1 MTPMLLLVSAL
12 AMQTPAAAPAPDA
25 VAEAYYLF
33 LQSRS
38 LEQAGNVNG
47 AIGALRKAAALLPK
61 AAEIQAELAGVFARE
76 GRAGESVTAA
86 EAALVLD
93 GKNREAHRTLG
104 LVQAAVAD
112 LPEYASTAESLRT
125 QAIGH
130 LEQALAVPVSD
141 LASQFTLAQLYVR
154 AKQPEKAVG
163 VLKAFLAEQPGYANA
178 LLLMGEA
185 AESSNKWEEAASAW
199 GQISE
204 MGSKGLAF
212 RPRYA
217 VALVKLGDYYFGL
230 KRYREAA
237 DAFDRALS
245 SDKTAIDAPGVTQ
258 KRDRARELAG
268 K

>member
-1 MTPMLLLVSAL
+1 MTPTLLLISAL
-12 AMQTPAAAPAPDA
+12 ALQTPAAAQAPDA

-38 LEQAGNVNG
+38 LEQANKVDE
-47 AIGALRKAAALLPK
+47 AIAALRKAAALLPT

-76 GRAGESVTAA
+76 GRVAESVKAA
-86 EAALVLD
+86 EAAIALD
-93 GKNREAHRTLG
+93 SKNREAHRTLG

-112 LPEYASTAESLRT
+112 LPDYASQAESFRT

-130 LEQALAVPVSD
+130 LEQALAVPMSD
-141 LASQFTLAQLYVR
+141 LAAQLTLAKLYVR
-154 AKQPEKAVG
+154 VKQPEKAVG
-163 VLKAFLAEQPGYANA
+163 VLKAFLAEQPGYPEA
-178 LLLMGEA
+178 LLMMGEA

-204 MGSKGLAF
+204 MGSRGLVF

-217 VALVKLGDYYFGL
+217 AALVKLGDYYFGL

>member
-1 MTPMLLLVSAL
+1 MPMLLLVSAL
-12 AMQTPAAAPAPDA
+12 AMQTSVAKPSPDP

-61 AAEIQAELAGVFARE
+61 AAEIQAELAGLYARE

-86 EAALVLD
+86 EAALALD
-93 GKNREAHRTLG
+93 SKNREAHRTLG

-112 LPEYASTAESLRT
+112 LPEYTSTSESLRT
-125 QAIGH
+125 QAIAH

-141 LASQFTLAQLYVR
+141 LQSQLTLAKLYVR
-154 AKQPEKAVG
+154 TKQPDKAVG
-163 VLKAFLAEQPGYANA
+163 VLKAFLAEQPGYPDA
-178 LLLMGEA
+178 LLMMGEA
-185 AESSNKWEEAASAW
+185 AESSSKWEEAVAAW
-199 GQISE
+199 GQISM
-204 MGSKGLAF
+204 MGSRGVVF

-245 SDKTAIDAPGVTQ
+245 SDKAAIDASAVTQ

>member
-1 MTPMLLLVSAL
+1 MTSMLLLVSTL

-25 VAEAYYLF
+25 VGEAYYLF

-47 AIGALRKAAALLPK
+47 AISALRKAAALLPK
-61 AAEIQAELAGVFARE
+61 AAEIQAELAGVYARE
-76 GRAGESVTAA
+76 GRAGESIAAA

-93 GKNREAHRTLG
+93 GKNREAHRWLG
-104 LVQAAVAD
+104 LVQSAVAD
-112 LPEYASTAESLRT
+112 QPEYASTAERLRT

-141 LASQFTLAQLYVR
+141 LQSQFTLAQLYVR
-154 AKQPEKAVG
+154 TKQPDKAVG
-163 VLKAFLAEQPGYANA
+163 VLKAFLAERPDHPNA

-185 AESSNKWEEAASAW
+185 AESSNKWEEAVSAW
-199 GQISE
+199 GQVSQ
-204 MGSKGLAF
+204 MGREGFAF

-217 VALVKLGDYYFGL
+217 AALVKLGDYYFGL

>member
-1 MTPMLLLVSAL
+1 MTSMLLIVSAL
-12 AMQTPAAAPAPDA
+12 ALQTPAAAPDA

-33 LQSRS
+33 LESRS

-47 AIGALRKAAALLPK
+47 AIRALRKAAELLPK
-61 AAEIQAELAGVFARE
+61 AAEIQAELAGIFARE
-76 GRAGESVTAA
+76 GRAGEAVTAA
-86 EAALVLD
+86 EAALALD
-93 GKNREAHRTLG
+93 SNNREAHRTLG

-112 LPEYASTAESLRT
+112 LPEYASTAESLRA

-130 LEQALAVPVSD
+130 LEQALAAPRSD
-141 LASQFTLAQLYVR
+141 LASQLTLARLYVR
-154 AKQPEKAVG
+154 TKQPDKAVG
-163 VLKAFLAEQPGYANA
+163 VLKAFLAEQPGYPDA
-178 LLLMGEA
+178 LLMMGEA

-199 GQISE
+199 GQISV
-204 MGSKGLAF
+204 MGSRGQAF

>member
-1 MTPMLLLVSAL
+1 MTSTLLLVSAL
-12 AMQTPAAAPAPDA
+12 VVQTAAPAADP

-47 AIGALRKAAALLPK
+47 ALSALRKASALLPK
-61 AAEIQAELAGVFARE
+61 SAEIQAELAGVYARE

-93 GKNREAHRTLG
+93 PKNREAHRTLG
-104 LVQAAVAD
+104 MVQALVAD
-112 LPEYASTAESLRT
+112 MPEYASNAEMMRS

-130 LEQALAVPVSD
+130 LEQALATPRSD
-141 LASQFTLAQLYVR
+141 LMAQFTLAKLYAR
-154 AKQPEKAVG
+154 AKQPEKAIG
-163 VLKAFLAEQPGYANA
+163 VLKAFLAEQPGYPDA
-178 LLLMGEA
+178 LLLLGDA
-185 AESSNKWEEAASAW
+185 AEASGKWEDAVLAW
-199 GQISE
+199 GQISM
-204 MGSKGLAF
+204 MGKPGLAY

-217 VALVKLGDYYFGL
+217 TALVKLGDYYFEL
-230 KRYREAA
+230 KRYRDAA
-237 DAFDRALS
+237 EAFDRALS
-245 SDKTAIDAPGVTQ
+245 SDKTAIDAAGVTQ

>member
-1 MTPMLLLVSAL
+1 MTSMLLLVSVL
-12 AMQTPAAAPAPDA
+12 AMQAPAAAPAPDA

-38 LEQAGNVNG
+38 LERAGNVNG
-47 AIGALRKAAALLPK
+47 AIAALRKAAALLPN

-93 GKNREAHRTLG
+93 SNNREAHRTLG
-104 LVQAAVAD
+104 LVQAAVAN
-112 LPEYASTAESLRT
+112 LPQYASTADTLRS

-130 LEQALAVPVSD
+130 LEQALAVPRSD
-141 LASQFTLAQLYVR
+141 LDSQFTLANLYLR
-154 AKQPEKAVG
+154 TKQPDKAVG
-163 VLKAFLAEQPGYANA
+163 VLKAFLAERPDHPEA
-178 LLLMGEA
+178 LLMMAEA
-185 AESSNKWEEAASAW
+185 AESSNKWEEAAAAW
-199 GQISE
+199 GQISV
-204 MGSKGLAF
+204 MGSEGQAF

>member
-1 MTPMLLLVSAL
+1 MTSMFLLVSAL
-12 AMQTPAAAPAPDA
+12 AMQTPAPAAAPDA

-47 AIGALRKAAALLPK
+47 AISALRKAAALLPK

-76 GRAGESVTAA
+76 GRAGEAVTAA
-86 EAALVLD
+86 EAALALD
-93 GKNREAHRTLG
+93 SKNREAHRTLG

-112 LPEYASTAESLRT
+112 LPQYASTAESLRT

-141 LASQFTLAQLYVR
+141 LMSQFTLAKLYVGT
-154 AKQPEKAVG
+154 KQPDKAVG
-163 VLKAFLAEQPGYANA
+163 VLKAFLAEQPGYTDA
-178 LLLMGEA
+178 LLMMGEA

-199 GQISE
+199 GQISV
-204 MGSKGLAF
+204 MGSRGQAF

-237 DAFDRALS
+237 DAFDLALS
-245 SDKTAIDAPGVTQ
+245 SDKTAIDGPGVTQ

>member
-1 MTPMLLLVSAL
+1 MTPSLLLISAL
-12 AMQTPAAAPAPDA
+12 VLQTPAAAQAPDA

-38 LEQAGNVNG
+38 LEQAGKVNE
-47 AIGALRKAAALLPK
+47 AIAALKKAAALVPA
-61 AAEIQAELAGVFARE
+61 AAEIQAELAGVYARE
-76 GRAGESVTAA
+76 GRVGESVTAA
-86 EAALVLD
+86 EAALAID
-93 GKNREAHRTLG
+93 SKNREAHRTLG

-112 LPEYASTAESLRT
+112 VPDYASQAVSLRT
-125 QAIGH
+125 QAISH

-141 LASQFTLAQLYVR
+141 PASQLTLAKLYVTT
-154 AKQPEKAVG
+154 KQSEKAVG
-163 VLKAFLAEQPGYANA
+163 VLKAFLAEVPGNA
-178 LLLMGEA
+178 QGLLLMGEA
-185 AESSNKWEEAASAW
+185 AESSNKWEEAVSAW
-199 GQISE
+199 GQVSE
-204 MGSKGLAF
+204 MGSRGLAF

>member
-1 MTPMLLLVSAL
+1 MTSMFLLVSAL
-12 AMQTPAAAPAPDA
+12 AMQAPSAAPAPDA

-38 LEQAGNVNG
+38 LEQAGNVTG
-47 AIGALRKAAALLPK
+47 AVSALRKAAALLPK

-76 GRAGESVTAA
+76 GRVAESVTAA
-86 EAALVLD
+86 EAALALD

-104 LVQAAVAD
+104 LVQAAVSD
-112 LPEYASTAESLRT
+112 LPEYTSTADSLRT

-130 LEQALAVPVSD
+130 LEQALAVPMSD
-141 LASQFTLAQLYVR
+141 LQSQLTLAKLYVR
-154 AKQPEKAVG
+154 TKQPEKAVG
-163 VLKAFLAEQPGYANA
+163 VLKAFLAEQPGYPEA
-178 LLLMGEA
+178 LLMMGEA
-185 AESSNKWEEAASAW
+185 AESSSKWEEAVTAW
-199 GQISE
+199 GQISM
-204 MGSKGLAF
+204 MGARGQVF

-245 SDKTAIDAPGVTQ
+245 SDKAAIDAPGVTQ